1 MNYIQNV
8 WKLYAIR
15 FFHNLI
21 PAYVIERLFWEQRV
35 HDNPDGNI
43 HRDYICSNCSFT

>member
-1 MNYIQNV
+1 MNYLQNV

-15 FFHNLI
+15 FFYNLI

-35 HDNPDGNI
+35 
-43 HRDYICSNCSFT
+43 

>member
-1 MNYIQNV
+1 MNYANNV

-21 PAYVIERLFWEQRV
+21 PAYVIERLFW
-35 HDNPDGNI
+35 
-43 HRDYICSNCSFT
+43 